1 MAERAVE
8 LHRQLRQALDRLMEG
23 GPPPEDLELI
33 LLRTDHALRSRQDQV
48 QDMRRLLV
56 EQVDDLQQRLDHLSV
71 LRDVGALLG
80 GQPDIGDILDRL
92 PILLRECFNTDSSSI
107 WLLDEQHACLEVV
120 GADPLHPGAE
130 GGPLPLDR
138 GVAGWV
144 MRQGRTRLVRDT
156 GLDPVFQDDL
166 ADGTGEAVRTL
177 LCAPLRMGEKVIGLV
192 QLSCH
197 RAAALDERDA
207 ALLELIAAPVAL
219 AISRGRLHESFR
231 LRLSD
236 QTRELQDVRE
246 FFQSIVTSSDDLIVV
261 LSPAHEM
268 VLVSTVLES
277 LLGRKVGDFLN
288 QPVEGHLLDAAAAAE
303 LRTLLARGE
312 SLRDQ
317 DVLLRHAG
325 GRPVHA
331 SLNASPIRSASGDLL
346 GTLCIFRSIERRV
359 RTHHE
364 LTRLNVRLNSL
375 FEAAVDLGSSLDLQ
389 QVLDRSLTWIHR
401 LMEADEASLLLLSPD
416 GRHLVPVRGEDA
428 ERPQV
433 LPVEECPEGIV
444 VRQQKPILLAE
455 PGSVRQFLPEDAGR
469 IQSCIMVPLR
479 VKDEVLGVLRV
490 ESHATG
496 RLFSHQDL
504 RLCSTFT
511 SHAAM
516 AIENSRLYAAT
527 QRESS
532 RLLGLLDLSRS
543 IRELRGSAA
552 ILSQFARAALDLEGV
567 QAVVAWEFRRSEH
580 QLRRACA
587 LSKGLTLESSEG
599 QVPAGGAPD
608 DPLPFLLANRE
619 RRLRFRTLPEQMPPW
634 VPPVQERGRAISL
647 LAVPVVDG
655 PEVFGLLLCYGD
667 EALASMDAEESFISV
682 LALQAAVAIH
692 SQRLLQENQAAR
704 EFLSSV
710 VQSATEAIVVTDRQ
724 GRITLFNPGAEAM
737 TGRPAAEMV
746 GKAVPSLY
754 PGAES
759 ILADLRR
766 ATRRGQGHL
775 TVETELHGT
784 GGDVPVQLTLSW
796 MRDAQM
802 RILGVLGVA
811 KDMGELK
818 KLETARLEAERLSNI
833 ERMAVTVSDRINT
846 PLAVILA
853 QVEMV
858 RMLQPGLA
866 APSEGALASI
876 ESQVTAVK
884 DILDQLNR
892 LKDPRVKAY
901 ALPNVHMYDLE
912 APSAPA
918 LSAPAT
924 GEGRKTTRRKPSRGG
939 EDA

>member
-1 MAERAVE
+1 MADKS
-8 LHRQLRQALDRLMEG
+8 LDLQHQLRHALDRLVDG

-33 LLRTDHALRSRQDQV
+33 LLRADHALRSRQGQV
-48 QDMRRLLV
+48 QDMRRLLI
-56 EQVDDLQQRLDHLSV
+56 EQVDDLQVRLDHMAV
-71 LRDVGALLG
+71 LRDVGNLLG
-80 GQPDIGDILDRL
+80 SHPHIDELLDRL
-92 PILLRECFNTDSSSI
+92 PALLRGCFDCDAASI
-107 WLLDEQHACLEVV
+107 WLLDEERGCLEVV
-120 GADPLHPGAE
+120 GADPLRPGTE

-138 GVAGWV
+138 GVAAWAV
-144 MRQGRTRLVRDT
+144 RQGRSRLVRDT
-156 GLDPVFQDDL
+156 ELDPVFQADL
-166 ADGTGEAVRTL
+166 EEGRTEPARTL
-177 LCAPLRMGEKVIGLV
+177 LCVPLIMAGKVAGLV
-192 QLSCH
+192 QLSC
-197 RAAALDERDA
+197 REPQAMDERDA
-207 ALLELIAAPVAL
+207 ALLDLIAPPVAL

-231 LRLSD
+231 LRLAD
-236 QTRELQDVRE
+236 QTRELQDVRD

-261 LSPAHEM
+261 LSPAHDM
-268 VLVSTVLES
+268 VLVSTALEG

-288 QPVEGHLLDAAAAAE
+288 RPVEGHLLEAGPAAD
-303 LRTLLARGE
+303 LRALLARGE

-317 DVLLRHAG
+317 DVQLRHVG
-325 GRPVHA
+325 GSPVHA
-331 SLNASPIRSASGDLL
+331 SLNASPIHSSTGELL

-364 LTRLNVRLNSL
+364 LSRLNTRLNAL
-375 FEAAVDLGSSLDLQ
+375 FEAAVDLASSLDLQ
-389 QVLDRSLTWIHR
+389 QVLDRTLAWIPR
-401 LMEADEASLLLLSPD
+401 LMEADEARLFLLSPD
-416 GRHLVPVRGEDA
+416 GRHLVPVRGEEA
-428 ERPQV
+428 ELAQV
-433 LPVEECPEGIV
+433 LLVEECPEGIV

-455 PGSVRQFLPEDAGR
+455 PGSVRQFLPEDAAR
-469 IQSCIMVPLR
+469 IQSCIMVPLK
-479 VKDEVLGVLRV
+479 VQDEVLGVLRV

-496 RLFSHQDL
+496 RLFSHQDM

-532 RLLGLLDLSRS
+532 RLHGLLDLSRR

-552 ILSQFARAALDLEGV
+552 ILAQFASAALELDGV
-567 QAVVAWEFRRSEH
+567 QAVVAWEYRRSEH

-587 LSKGLTLESSEG
+587 LSKGLKLELAEG
-599 QVPAGGAPD
+599 QMPAGGGPD

-619 RRLRFRTLPEQMPPW
+619 RRLRFRTMPEHMPPW
-634 VPPVQERGRAISL
+634 APQVAERGRAISL

-667 EALASMDAEESFISV
+667 ESLASLDADEGFISV

-710 VQSATEAIVVTDRQ
+710 VASATEAIVVTDRQ

-737 TGRPAAEMV
+737 TGRRADDMV
-746 GKAVPSLY
+746 GKAVPGLY
-754 PGAES
+754 PGADS
-759 ILADLRR
+759 ILGDLRR
-766 ATRRGQGHL
+766 STRHGLGHL
-775 TVETELHGT
+775 TVETVLHGVK
-784 GGDVPVQLTLSW
+784 GDVPVQMTLSW
-796 MRDAQM
+796 MRDARG

-818 KLETARLEAERLSNI
+818 KLEQARLEAERLSGI

-858 RMLQPGLA
+858 RMLQPGLST
-866 APSEGALASI
+866 PSEGALASI
-876 ESQVTAVK
+876 EAQVTAVK

-892 LKDPRVKAY
+892 LKDPRVKEY
-901 ALPNVHMYDLE
+901 ALPNVHMYELE
-912 APSAPA
+912 EGSAPA
-918 LSAPAT
+918 RGPSRHVRRPV
-924 GEGRKTTRRKPSRGG
+924 RRKGG
-939 EDA
+939 GREEE